1 MHIYIIAGPPQGEGH
16 INLTPPESCGEVY
29 LEMRRSGMRQRQGGG
44 VGSCQNVEKS
54 GRKFSRGVKNVLF
67 SSLVTRVWGKSFLE
81 CQGITNIL
89 HIKPSEIHRNTE
101 TCNSPK
107 RGGEEVVFFLM

>member
-44 VGSCQNVEKS
+44 LVAAKMLRSLGVNFQGCQKRFFFFKS
-54 GRKFSRGVKNVLF
+54 
-67 SSLVTRVWGKSFLE
+67 
-81 CQGITNIL
+81 
-89 HIKPSEIHRNTE
+89 
-101 TCNSPK
+101 
-107 RGGEEVVFFLM
+107 

>member
-54 GRKFSRGVKNVLF
+54 GRKFPGVSKTF
-67 SSLVTRVWGKSFLE
+67 
-81 CQGITNIL
+81 
-89 HIKPSEIHRNTE
+89 
-101 TCNSPK
+101 
-107 RGGEEVVFFLM
+107 FFLQVLKKEFVTIS